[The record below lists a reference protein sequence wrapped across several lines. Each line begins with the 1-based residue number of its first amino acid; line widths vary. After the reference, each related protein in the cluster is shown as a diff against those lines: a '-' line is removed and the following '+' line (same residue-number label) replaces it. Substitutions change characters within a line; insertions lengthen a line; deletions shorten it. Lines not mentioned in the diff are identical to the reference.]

1 MPSTLERQTV
11 EFGSGPFKHRLHV
24 FESNGVLQIALHE
37 ADSHRR
43 SARIASAYCGTDDLR
58 RIAATLMLAAELADR
73 SEAA

>member
-1 MPSTLERQTV
+1 MPPTLERQTV
-11 EFGSGPFKHRLHV
+11 EFGSGRLQHRLHV

-43 SARIASAYCGTDDLR
+43 SARVATAFCGTDDLR
-58 RIAATLMLAAELADR
+58 RIAAALMLASELADR